1 MPFRKEFHDIVPLI
15 GEPLSV
21 IELAKAGCLPPALHI
36 DNIAQLLY
44 PDEVKLQKALKV
56 LLKTAIRKK
65 ALNVLTIE
73 ENSQIKME
81 HQRSRNPGKYRDP
94 RPPGQLA
101 PLSVFGVG
109 YGEEDLLPE
118 DQGLDRRKRRIF
130 VVHRDEMKKWLQTEN
145 KWPLDKG
152 NLLSNWWPVESGGTE
167 KEGGVSFSDRLSV
180 KELIDALDGDPIYS
194 INKRAFIFLMETIPE
209 EDMPPFN
216 PLGSRAYSLLFVLAW
231 TSYCKPSLKIYL
243 PGKKES
249 HRLDWEVAKTFT
261 DYRSA
266 HGYRIDGSTRPIK
279 FGDFEINIDELRLFL
294 LSHELC
300 LPVKIFPRDP
310 ANCQRQYEIEQEN
323 HQRDFREQVQFSQ
336 LLPRIQED
344 VVEAV
349 KKRQQQSEIEFCK
362 RAVRALD
369 DLNVLLTKN
378 QITDRQ
384 RQEYLSDECLEAIDY
399 IELRCRPL
407 LALEP
412 ASSENIFRKEGEMWR
427 VQYAEKKDYFDDIKG
442 FLYIFLLL
450 RGAGKEFHVQQLQ
463 GEANRIDVRDSFGYG
478 GVISEDEKDKM
489 NAEEAVG
496 TVGGDGK
503 VSVGNPIIDE
513 QALKA
518 YKNRIEELDRLIDN
532 AEDDRNFSMKRKL
545 EEDRVALRREII
557 RASGLGGELRAMSDD
572 VEKARKAVSEAI
584 RRALKKIEKENER
597 LYYHLKNA
605 ISLGVYCKY
614 APEKEQNWI
623 IF

>member
-1 MPFRKEFHDIVPLI
+1 MPFRKEIHDIVPLV

-36 DNIAQLLY
+36 DDIAQLLY

-73 ENSQIKME
+73 KNSQIKME

-101 PLSVFGVG
+101 PLSAFGVG

-118 DQGLDRRKRRIF
+118 DQGFDRRKRRIF

-152 NLLSNWWPVESGGTE
+152 ILLSNWWPVESGGTE
-167 KEGGVSFSDRLSV
+167 KESGVYFSDRVSV

-194 INKRAFIFLMETIPE
+194 INKRSFMYLIEILPE
-209 EDMPPFN
+209 KDMPPFN
-216 PLGSRAYSLLFVLAW
+216 PLGHGTYSLLFVLAW
-231 TSYCKPSLKIYL
+231 TSYCKPPLKIYL

-249 HRLDWEVAKTFT
+249 PSLSWEIARTFT
-261 DYRSA
+261 DYRFA
-266 HGYRIDGSTRPIK
+266 HGYRIEGSTRFIK
-279 FGDFEINIDELRLFL
+279 FGDFEIDINQLRQFL

-300 LPVKIFPRDP
+300 LPVKLYPRDP
-310 ANCQRQYEIEQEN
+310 ANCQRQYEIEQED
-323 HQRDFREQVQFSQ
+323 HQRNFREEVQFSQ

-344 VVEAV
+344 VIEAV
-349 KKRQQQSEIEFCK
+349 KNRQQLSEIEFCK

-369 DLNVLLTKN
+369 DLNVLLTNN
-378 QITDRQ
+378 QIADKQ
-384 RQEYLSDECLEAIDY
+384 RKEYLSDECLEAIDY

-407 LALEP
+407 LAPEP
-412 ASSENIFRKEGEMWR
+412 ATSENIFRKEGEMWH

-442 FLYIFLLL
+442 FLYVFLLL

-463 GEANRIDVRDSFGYG
+463 GEANRLDVRDSFGYG
-478 GVISEDEKDKM
+478 GVISEDERDKM
-489 NAEEAVG
+489 NADGAVG
-496 TVGGDGK
+496 VIGGDGK
-503 VSVGNPIIDE
+503 ASVCNPVIDD

-518 YKNRIEELDRLIDN
+518 YKDRIAELDRLIDY
-532 AEDDRNFSMKRKL
+532 AEDYRNFSMKRKL

-572 VEKARKAVSEAI
+572 AEKARKAVSEAI

-597 LYYHLKNA
+597 LYFHLKNA

-614 APEKEQNWI
+614 APEIEQNWI